1 MGPNG
6 RMSRGAYHVQRR
18 IDGEHAGRWGL
29 WSDVHQRWASV
40 IYVTERDA
48 REALGHLGG
57 TENRRD
63 DLATEKEQA

>member
-1 MGPNG
+1 MN
-6 RMSRGAYHVQRR
+6 RNAYRVQRR

-48 REALGHLGG
+48 KEALGHLGAA
-57 TENRRD
+57 D
-63 DLATEKEQA
+63 DGHGGFANVEEQA

>member
-1 MGPNG
+1 
-6 RMSRGAYHVQRR
+6 MSRDAYRVLRR

-29 WSDVHQRWASV
+29 WSDVHERWASV

-57 TENRRD
+57 TENCRHG
-63 DLATEKEQA
+63 LAAVEE